1 MEYRIRAVNNGWVVY
16 VEHDAI
22 IDLPFGEFVFDSIR
36 EMADWLSLRHGESRP
51 RKLIEDWH

>member
-1 MEYRIRAVNNGWVVY
+1 MKYIVQQVANGWI
-16 VEHDAI
+16 VETRDE
-22 IDLPFGEFVFDSIR
+22 DQVDQTYVFDSIR